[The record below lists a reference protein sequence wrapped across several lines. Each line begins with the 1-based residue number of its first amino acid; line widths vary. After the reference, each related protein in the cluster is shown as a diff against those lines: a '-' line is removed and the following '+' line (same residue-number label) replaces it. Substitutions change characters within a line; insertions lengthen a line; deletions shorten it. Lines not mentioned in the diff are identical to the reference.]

1 MKLPVFDVD
10 AVLARVEDDR
20 ELLAEL
26 LALFFDEYPKLLE
39 SISQA
44 VQQRQAVEVERLSH
58 SLKSALLNLSAPR
71 AADAAHQAELL
82 GHAADFQGAAAAL
95 SHLREELDQLRH
107 AMEQFLRTSSP

>member
-1 MKLPVFDVD
+1 MQLPVFDVD

-39 SISQA
+39 GISQA
-44 VQQRQAVEVERLSH
+44 VQQRQAVQMERLAH

-71 AADAAHQAELL
+71 AADAARQAELL

-95 SHLREELDQLRH
+95 NHLRKELDQLRH
-107 AMEQFLRTSSP
+107 AMEQFLRTSAT